1 LVRPKLIYPAVVPRS
16 ADVGSDLEK
25 RVSERLKDLVDEE
38 TTRKLGELNIVTE
51 VSEIAAGSIIVKFQ
65 PLSAYSPLAVDTG
78 RNIRDATLGVQ
89 GVRTVRV
96 ECGGHMMDELV
107 NRIVNK
113 EEIKP
118 KVASKTVGVPKRE

>member
-1 LVRPKLIYPAVVPRS
+1 V
-16 ADVGSDLEK
+16 DSDLEK

-51 VSEIAAGSIIVKFQ
+51 VSEIATGSVRVRFQ

-78 RNIRDATLGVQ
+78 RSIRDATLAVEGVK
-89 GVRTVRV
+89 TVRV

-113 EEIKP
+113 DEIKP
-118 KVASKTVGVPKRE
+118 KATK